1 MPKIGTYNIKQRN
14 IYTYKH
20 HTLKDTRKEGEN
32 VNIWAELGGVRGRV
46 FKYFV
51 GDGRGKGS
59 RKRKKGQ
66 GSREGRGGSW
76 VIDYFWWC

>member
-32 VNIWAELGGVRGRV
+32 VNIWAELGGVRG

-51 GDGRGKGS
+51 GDGARGPGRGRRGK
-59 RKRKKGQ
+59 
-66 GSREGRGGSW
+66 EAGRGGEG
-76 VIDYFWWC
+76 VG